1 MNRLSVVAVLAALA
15 FAACKPE
22 TPTPPPAPVT
32 GAGKRLAEHVVII
45 SIDGCRPD
53 VMLRAGSPNLRQLMW
68 RGSFNMYAETT
79 TIAITL
85 PSHTSMLTGV
95 TPERHGITWNKDRPR
110 NELHPPK
117 FPTLFDVAKKHGL
130 STAMIAGKSKL
141 DALTLTNAVDFIDV
155 AKEVAGSDDVAVGEK
170 AAAIITAHKPNV
182 TFVHLANTDV
192 TGHAKGWGT
201 PDQAN
206 AIVLAD
212 QAVGIIVKA
221 IEDAGLTAKTLI
233 IVSADHGGSGITHGK
248 DDPRSRYIPW
258 ICVGPDVREDHDL
271 TLERS
276 RTIRTEDTFATACYF
291 LDLPID
297 PYIDGRPVM
306 NLFID
311 RELLT
316 PRQ

>member
-22 TPTPPPAPVT
+22 TQTPPPATVP
-32 GAGKRLAEHVVII
+32 GPEKRLAEHVVII

-53 VMLRAGSPNLRQLMW
+53 VMLRAGSPNLRALMQ

-79 TIAITL
+79 YVAITL

-95 TPERHGITWNKDRPR
+95 TPERHRITWNKDRPR
-110 NELHPPK
+110 EELRSPA

-141 DALTLTNAVDFIDV
+141 DALTLSGAVDFVEV

-192 TGHAKGWGT
+192 TGHSLGWGT
-201 PDQAN
+201 AEQMA
-206 AIVLAD
+206 AINLAD

-221 IEDAGLTAKTLI
+221 INDAGVTDKTLV

-248 DDPRSRYIPW
+248 NDPRSRYIPW

-271 TLERS
+271 TLERG

-291 LDLPID
+291 LNIPID
-297 PYIDGRPVM
+297 PRIDGRPVM
-306 NLFID
+306 NLFTD
-311 RELLT
+311 RELLQ
-316 PRQ
+316 PK